1 MNQCSICILD
11 DLDDKDISFNED
23 NICNYC
29 VEFNSRVKNY
39 TFTKEQ
45 EAKNLEK
52 IKTQLTKNNN
62 EYDVI
67 IGLSGGVDSSYVC
80 YLAHKMGL
88 KCLLI
93 QMDNGWNSKI
103 STSNIN
109 KIVKKTGY
117 DYYNYLLNWN
127 EFKDLQKSFIK
138 AGVIDLE
145 VLTDHAVWAV
155 LFKYTK
161 KFKIKYTLTGDN
173 YLTENG
179 MPSSWNW
186 IKSDSTNIKDIH
198 NKYGTVKLK
207 TFPFLSFYRWYL
219 NSYFGFEST
228 MIPILNKINYNKFDA
243 IKKLKD
249 YFNWEEYE
257 GKHYESNFTKF
268 YQAYILPKKFK
279 VDKRKSHLSA
289 IIRSGQISKSDAIN
303 ELNKPLFTGNQLQ
316 LEKEYFEKKL
326 DYSTKE
332 FDQIMDEKPVSH
344 DYFKSDK
351 PKFKILWNISY
362 IISRFQNIKKT
373 FSN

>member
-1 MNQCSICILD
+1 MTQCKICLLD
-11 DLDDKDISFNED
+11 DLNDKNINFDKDGT
-23 NICNYC
+23 CNYC
-29 VEFNSRVKNY
+29 GEFNDRVKNY
-39 TFTKEQ
+39 IFTEEQ
-45 EAKNLEK
+45 EKKNLEK
-52 IKTQLTKNNN
+52 IKNKLTSNNSK
-62 EYDVI
+62 YDAI

-88 KCLLI
+88 RCLLI

-109 KIVKKTGY
+109 KIIKKTGF

-127 EFKDLQKSFIK
+127 EFKDLQRSFIK

-186 IKSDSTNIKDIH
+186 IKSDASNIKDIH
-198 NKYGTVKLK
+198 KKFGTVKLK
-207 TFPFLSFYRWYL
+207 TFPFLNFYRWYL
-219 NSYFGFEST
+219 NSYFGFEAT
-228 MIPILNKINYNKFDA
+228 MIPILNQINYNKFKA
-243 IKKLKD
+243 IKELKD
-249 YFNWEEYE
+249 YFGWEEYE

-268 YQAYILPKKFK
+268 YQSYILPTKFK

-289 IIRSGQISKSDAIN
+289 LIRSGQITKSKAI
-303 ELNKPLFTGNQLQ
+303 EEIEKPLFKGNQLQ

-326 DYSTKE
+326 NFSSEE
-332 FDQIMDEKPVSH
+332 FDKIMKEKPVDH
-344 DYFKSDK
+344 EKYKSDK
-351 PKFKILWNISY
+351 KKFKLLWKISY
-362 IISRFQNIKKT
+362 IISLFKNVKKAKI
-373 FSN
+373 N

>member
-1 MNQCSICILD
+1 MQCSKCILD
-11 DLDDKDISFNED
+11 DINDKDISFD
-23 NICNYC
+23 TSGVCNYC
-29 VEFNSRVKNY
+29 LEFESRKKNY
-39 TFTKEQ
+39 TFTELEEK
-45 EAKNLEK
+45 KNIEE
-52 IKTQLTKNNN
+52 IKKKLTNTKSK
-62 EYDVI
+62 YHAI

-88 KCLLI
+88 NCLLV

-109 KIVKKTGY
+109 KIIKKTGF

-127 EFKDLQKSFIK
+127 EFKDLQRSFLQ

-186 IKSDSTNIKDIH
+186 IKSDSSNIKDIH
-198 NKYGTVKLK
+198 KKFGTVKLK
-207 TFPFLSFYRWYL
+207 TFPFLGFYRWYL
-219 NSYFGFEST
+219 NRYFGFEGT
-228 MIPILNKINYNKFDA
+228 MIPILNKINYNKFKA
-243 IKKLKD
+243 IKNLKE
-249 YFNWEEYE
+249 YFDWEEYE

-268 YQAYILPKKFK
+268 YQSYILPQKFK

-289 IIRSGQISKSDAIN
+289 LIRANQITKRDAQI
-303 ELNKPLFTGNQLQ
+303 EIEKPLFKGNQLQ
-316 LEKEYFEKKL
+316 LEKEFFEKKL
-326 DYSTKE
+326 GYTSEE
-332 FDQIMDEKPVSH
+332 FDKIMSDKPISH
-344 DYFKSDK
+344 DKYKSDK
-351 PKFKILWNISY
+351 SKFKMLWRISY
-362 IISRFQNIKKT
+362 IISLFKNIKKT
-373 FSN
+373 KSN